1 MRTKINIIAWGIS
14 CGWWLLSIIKLIMC
28 HEYRGYMALILGA
41 CISAL
46 MGMYN
51 YIALKGK
58 NRTIYDQQNIQ
69 QNHKSFVALGMTKYM
84 AQVRKPTKD
93 QQNQQKSNKKGDSLL
108 AGK

>member
-46 MGMYN
+46 MAAYN
-51 YIALKGK
+51 YIALKRK
-58 NRTIYDQQNIQ
+58 NITNCKQ
-69 QNHKSFVALGMTKYM
+69 QNHKTFVALGMTKYM
-84 AQVRKPTKD
+84 SQASKATKK
-93 QQNQQKSNKKGDSLL
+93 QQKQQRSNKKNGTLL
-108 AGK
+108 LSK

>member
-14 CGWWLLSIIKLIMC
+14 CSWWLLSIIKLIMC

-46 MGMYN
+46 MVMYN

-58 NRTIYDQQNIQ
+58 NRTIHDQQNIQ

-84 AQVRKPTKD
+84 SQASKPTKN
-93 QQNQQKSNKKGDSLL
+93 QQNQQKINKKRGSLL
-108 AGK
+108 VDK